1 MVIARMHSEHPES
14 RSTLLRVV
22 ATLTSDRWIQED
34 LLQEAVI
41 HLWQLRNRRPG
52 QSASWYFKSCQL
64 HLLNLLRKGRSIDS
78 LKHRRDRI
86 RLVEPATDDSSD
98 SGGFYE
104 LSRHFD
110 SEESVF
116 SQVSA
121 RDIFTSLCQWLEPP
135 DQLILDHLA
144 DGLSAR
150 EIASRLRLS
159 HTAVLKRQRKIASV
173 ALSLGLCPS
182 SNAHDRPRKIPLR
195 PFPARP
201 AKKEVSIRAGEL
213 LVKR

>member
-1 MVIARMHSEHPES
+1 MVIARMHSEHPDS

-41 HLWQLRNRRPG
+41 HLWQLKKLRPG

-86 RLVEPATDDSSD
+86 RLPEPGTDESSD
-98 SGGFYE
+98 GGGLYE
-104 LSRHFD
+104 LSGNSD
-110 SEESVF
+110 SEDSVF
-116 SQVSA
+116 AQVSA
-121 RDIFTSLCQWLEPP
+121 RDILSSLCQWLDPP
-135 DQLILDHLA
+135 DQLILDQLA
-144 DGLSAR
+144 DGLSVR

-182 SNAHDRPRKIPLR
+182 SNARVGPRKIRLR
-195 PFPARP
+195 PFAARS
-201 AKKEVSIRAGEL
+201 AKRTP
-213 LVKR
+213 

>member
-1 MVIARMHSEHPES
+1 MVIARMHSEHPDS

-22 ATLTSDRWIQED
+22 ASLTSDRWIQED

-41 HLWQLRNRRPG
+41 HLWQLKKSRPG

-86 RLVEPATDDSSD
+86 RLPEPATDDSSD
-98 SGGFYE
+98 DGGFYE
-104 LSRHFD
+104 LSGNSD
-110 SEESVF
+110 SEDSVF
-116 SQVSA
+116 AQVSA
-121 RDIFTSLCQWLEPP
+121 RDILTSLCQWLDPP
-135 DQLILDHLA
+135 DQLILDQLA
-144 DGLSAR
+144 DGLSVR

-182 SNAHDRPRKIPLR
+182 SNARVGPRKIPLR
-195 PFPARP
+195 PFAARS
-201 AKKEVSIRAGEL
+201 AKRTT
-213 LVKR
+213 